1 MRGPV
6 AVNMGVEIMKSALL
20 LSLCLAAAAQSAIAN
35 DPPSAPN
42 ANAPNAPNMPSQQA
56 NNEARAAC
64 APDIQALCA
73 GVQPGGGR
81 ILACLKEH
89 KDKVSDGCR
98 KAVVKATQNP

>member
-1 MRGPV
+1 
-6 AVNMGVEIMKSALL
+6 MKSALL
-20 LSLCLAAAAQSAIAN
+20 VSLCLAAAAQSAIAN

-42 ANAPNAPNMPSQQA
+42 APNTPSQQA
-56 NNEARAAC
+56 NSEARAAC

-98 KAVVKATQNP
+98 KALVKATQSP